1 MKIIKNIHLT
11 FFCVSFLGVQQN
23 FDVLFFDLRKVK
35 KLLITQLEL
44 VFA

>member
-1 MKIIKNIHLT
+1 MKIIKNIHLK